1 MHRLALVV
9 LAVSPA
15 LAFAG
20 RPTPLPE
27 PGTLELLSI
36 GIVAVVIAAIRSRR
50 K

>member
-1 MHRLALVV
+1 MRTIGLL
-9 LAVSPA
+9 L
-15 LAFAG
+15 LCFAPYASAG
-20 RPTPLPE
+20 FTSTVPE